1 MTSFEKVDRHVLTML
16 VDNVPGVT
24 ARVVGLFAGRGYNI
38 ETICGAPTHDPKVS
52 RITISTWANPDQL
65 EMIMKQLHRLVNV
78 IKLAHMTGRVAV
90 RREIVLLFVK
100 ATPKNRPEIAR
111 VVDSFRGK
119 IVDYGKAHF
128 IVEATGSEEK
138 INALVRILK
147 PFGIKKTARSGE
159 LALFRDAE

>member
-1 MTSFEKVDRHVLTML
+1 MNSFEKVDRHVLTML

-38 ETICGAPTHDPKVS
+38 ETICGAPTHDPNVS

-65 EMIMKQLHRLVNV
+65 EMIMKQLRRLINV

-119 IVDYGKAHF
+119 IVDYGKSHF
-128 IVEATGSEEK
+128 IVEVTGSEDK
-138 INALVRILK
+138 INALIRILK

-159 LALFRDAE
+159 MALFRDSE

>member
-1 MTSFEKVDRHVLTML
+1 MAGFEKIERHVLTML

-52 RITISTWANPDQL
+52 RITISTWANSDQL
-65 EMIMKQLHRLVNV
+65 EMIMKQIRRLINV
-78 IKLAHMTGRVAV
+78 IKLAHMTGQVAV

-100 ATPKNRPEIAR
+100 AAPQNRPEITR
-111 VVDSFRGK
+111 VVESFRGR
-119 IVDYGKAHF
+119 IVDYGKSHF
-128 IVEATGSEEK
+128 IVEVTGSEEK
-138 INALVRILK
+138 INALIRVLK

-159 LALFRDAE
+159 LALFRDVE

>member
-1 MTSFEKVDRHVLTML
+1 MNSFEKVDRHVLTML

-65 EMIMKQLHRLVNV
+65 EMIMKQLRRLINV

-119 IVDYGKAHF
+119 IVDYGKSHF
-128 IVEATGSEEK
+128 IVETTGSEEK
-138 INALVRILK
+138 INALIRILK

-159 LALFRDAE
+159 LALFRDNE

>member
-1 MTSFEKVDRHVLTML
+1 MTSFESVDRHVLTML

-65 EMIMKQLHRLVNV
+65 EMIMKQLRRLINV

-100 ATPKNRPEIAR
+100 AAPENRPEIAR
-111 VVDSFRGK
+111 IVDSFRGQ
-119 IVDYGKAHF
+119 IVDYGKSHF

-138 INALVRILK
+138 INALIRILK

-159 LALFRDAE
+159 MALFRDSE

>member
-1 MTSFEKVDRHVLTML
+1 MASFEKVDRHVLTML

-38 ETICGAPTHDPKVS
+38 ETICGAPTHDPKIS

-65 EMIMKQLHRLVNV
+65 EMIMKQLRRLVNV

-119 IVDYGKAHF
+119 IVDYGKSHF
-128 IVEATGSEEK
+128 VVETTGSEEK
-138 INALVRILK
+138 INALIRILK

>member
-1 MTSFEKVDRHVLTML
+1 MASFEKADRHVLTML

-38 ETICGAPTHDPKVS
+38 ETICGAPTHDPKIS
-52 RITISTWANPDQL
+52 RITISTWANRDQL
-65 EMIMKQLHRLVNV
+65 EMIMKQLRRLVNV

-119 IVDYGKAHF
+119 IVDYGKLHF

>member
-65 EMIMKQLHRLVNV
+65 EMIMKQIRRLVNV

-100 ATPKNRPEIAR
+100 ASPKNRPEIAR
-111 VVDSFRGK
+111 IMDSFRGK
-119 IVDYGKAHF
+119 IVDYGKSHF

-159 LALFRDAE
+159 LALFRDIE

>member
-1 MTSFEKVDRHVLTML
+1 MTPFEKVDRHVLTML

-38 ETICGAPTHDPKVS
+38 ETICGAPTHDPKIS

-65 EMIMKQLHRLVNV
+65 EMIMKQLRRLINV
-78 IKLAHMTGRVAV
+78 IKLAHMTGRAAV

-100 ATPKNRPEIAR
+100 ATAQNRPEIFR
-111 VVDSFRGK
+111 VVESFRGK
-119 IVDYGKAHF
+119 IVDHGKSHY
-128 IVEATGSEEK
+128 IIEVTGSEKK
-138 INALVRILK
+138 INALIRILK